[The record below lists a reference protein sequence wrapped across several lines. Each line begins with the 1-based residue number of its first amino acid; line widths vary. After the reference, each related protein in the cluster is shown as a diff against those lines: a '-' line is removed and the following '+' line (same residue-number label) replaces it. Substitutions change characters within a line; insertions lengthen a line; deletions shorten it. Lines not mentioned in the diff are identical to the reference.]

1 MKKLTLIRHA
11 KSSWDT
17 PMVDHQRPLSSRGVQ
32 DAHLVAQAFKKMHPG
47 TYLIW
52 SSSAKRA
59 KETAII
65 FTQTLNWPAD
75 GITYKDELYTFDW
88 RDLAR
93 IVKSIDKSYENVII
107 FGHNEAIS
115 DFVHNFAHP
124 EIGHVPTCGVVSIE
138 WDTDLW
144 SDIERGTIAFTL
156 FPRDVRP

>member
-1 MKKLTLIRHA
+1 MKTLTLIRHA

-17 PMVDHQRPLSSRGVQ
+17 PMIDHQRPLASRGIQ
-32 DAHLVAQAFKKMHPG
+32 DAHLVAQAFKKMQPG

-52 SSSAKRA
+52 SSSAKRT

-65 FTQTLNWPAD
+65 FAETLHWPHD
-75 GITYKDELYTFDW
+75 RIIFKEELYTFDW

-93 IVKSIDKSYENVII
+93 VVKSIDSSYENVII

-115 DFVHNFAHP
+115 DFVHNFARP
-124 EIGHVPTCGVVSIE
+124 EVGHVPTCGIVSMQ
-138 WDTDLW
+138 WDTKQW
-144 SDIERGTIAFTL
+144 SDIDQGRVVFTL